1 MPTLTIRK
9 VDDETVDRLK
19 AIAKENNRS
28 TEAEVRSIVED
39 FTAGLLVRQEV
50 EETNFYDDLRN
61 YMKQEG
67 IKGINDFHLPS
78 RDQTAEPMTFE

>member
-1 MPTLTIRK
+1 MATLTVRK
-9 VDDETVDRLK
+9 VADETVNKLK
-19 AIAKENNRS
+19 TIAKENNRS

-39 FTAGLLVRQEV
+39 FTAGLLVRKEV
-50 EETNFYDDLRN
+50 EETNFYEDLRN

-67 IKGINDFHLPS
+67 IKGIDDFQLPS